1 MVVLNKIAS
10 QPIFHKASLTAMF
23 GFHALY
29 QAWITCRKNKR
40 GSRQAQCYESQL
52 LDHLVETTDAL
63 TDGSWRPHPFVCFVV
78 QQPKWREIH
87 AAQFQDRV
95 VHHLL
100 IQALTP
106 YYQSVFIDDVYS
118 NISGKGTHKAVERLT
133 HFMRSQHQTYQHNST
148 HQTRGRAEQREWQ
161 QLKRHQQN
169 TPHYLQLDIANFF
182 NSIDKQMLFNLITK
196 RLFIGQKQQ
205 NKKSSKS
212 MPGDHLF
219 ANDQSTLLSLIWQ
232 IIFHPIASSCHY
244 VGRYHHCVPPH
255 KRLYNAGEEKGL
267 PIGNLTSQFFANVYL
282 NELDQ
287 FIKHQL
293 KCRHYLR
300 YVDDFILLHQSKAQ
314 LFTWKTQITQF
325 LRQRLALELKE
336 PQYCNPINQGA
347 DFLGYIIRPHYRL
360 VRTRVVRSFRLKLK
374 IFANKLLT
382 INETEIT
389 LSLNDE
395 ILTQL
400 QACLASY
407 LGHFCHAH
415 AHNLMGRIFNE
426 FYWLAWL
433 FTLNYVQTKQSNK
446 AMCQIITKW
455 ESRALTYRMQCQYFR
470 THYPHAVILVEKG
483 IKTDRLLPLNRAKT
497 GVPYQVCITQ
507 QHKLKTG
514 IYHRQIS
521 EIKSRLP

>member
-10 QPIFHKASLTAMF
+10 QPIFHKASLSAML

-100 IQALTP
+100 IHALTP

-133 HFMRSQHQTYQHNST
+133 HFMRSQQQTYQHNK
-148 HQTRGRAEQREWQ
+148 RES
-161 QLKRHQQN
+161 N
-169 TPHYLQLDIANFF
+169 ANGNNFIPHYLQLDIANFF
-182 NSIDKQMLFNLITK
+182 NSIDKKILFNLIRK
-196 RLFIGQKQQ
+196 RLFLVQKQQ

-212 MPGDHLF
+212 MQSVHLF
-219 ANDQSTLLSLIWQ
+219 ANDHSALLTLIWQ

-244 VGRYHHCVPPH
+244 VGRYHHCVPPY

-314 LFTWKTQITQF
+314 LFTWQTQITQF
-325 LRQRLALELKE
+325 LRQGLALELKE

-395 ILTQL
+395 VLAQL

-415 AHNLMGRIFNE
+415 NLIGRIFNE

-433 FTLNYVQTKQSNK
+433 FTLNHVQTKQSNK
-446 AMCQIITKW
+446 ATFQIITK
-455 ESRALTYRMQCQYFR
+455 
-470 THYPHAVILVEKG
+470 
-483 IKTDRLLPLNRAKT
+483 
-497 GVPYQVCITQ
+497 
-507 QHKLKTG
+507 
-514 IYHRQIS
+514 
-521 EIKSRLP
+521 